1 MNALALL
8 TFIAVFSAFESSL
21 GAVFSPR
28 DLVSHH
34 IAKRQTTAN
43 DEPLSSQDIIDCV
56 AAIIDHQCGTS
67 GYTQQTVNIALGCR
81 NESYARNSANACA
94 RNENGESC
102 GVATVKFLVNDTD
115 MMNAYS
121 CSDAVASQ
129 ACPVACQTFLES
141 VNSKLGCCINT
152 YLNTTDSPL
161 FSFYNY
167 GKYFDHR
174 LWSLCDVPLP
184 ATGSCENMISLD
196 PPPYEQDCTE
206 QELVS
211 HLVDYQCNPSIGQ
224 PLVNAVLQNE
234 RCNIFATGLVD
245 VCATNANG
253 QVCAEAISLDIL
265 GSISTS
271 SQLFSSLTS
280 LSVNCLEA
288 VNVDICSPFCQSAI
302 TNITDSYGCCV
313 NAYNNSETGMQLPL
327 LSYSL
332 WNSCGVDSPGFCNSS
347 LTTSHQILPPTSN
360 PLTTSN
366 DPTDMYTPEEATNQ
380 GPSSPTS
387 PSTLEFDTSTSSSR
401 VLAPVNWI
409 VALLLLK
416 LILCIC

>member
-1 MNALALL
+1 MNSL
-8 TFIAVFSAFESSL
+8 TLVSFIAIFSVFESSS
-21 GAVFSPR
+21 GAAFSPQ
-28 DLVSHH
+28 DLTEVAHH
-34 IAKRQTTAN
+34 IAKRQTT
-43 DEPLSSQDIIDCV
+43 DDDPLSSQDIIDCV
-56 AAIIDHQCGTS
+56 AVIIDHQCGTS

-81 NESYARNSANACA
+81 NESYARNSANACV
-94 RNENGESC
+94 RNENRESC
-102 GVATVKFLVNDTD
+102 GVATVKLLVNDTD
-115 MMNAYS
+115 LMNAYS

-141 VNSKLGCCINT
+141 VSSRLGCCINA

-161 FSFYNY
+161 FAFYNY
-167 GKYFDHR
+167 GKYFDYR

-184 ATGSCENMISLD
+184 AAGTCENMISLD

-234 RCNIFATGLVD
+234 RCNIFATVLVN
-245 VCATNANG
+245 VCTTNANG
-253 QVCAEAISLDIL
+253 QVCAESISLDIL

-271 SQLFSSLTS
+271 SQLFSTLTA
-280 LSVNCLEA
+280 LSVNCA
-288 VNVDICSPFCQSAI
+288 DADTCSPFCQSAI
-302 TNITDSYGCCV
+302 ANITDSYGCCV
-313 NAYNNSETGMQLPL
+313 NVYNNSETGVQLSS

-332 WNSCGVDSPGFCNSS
+332 WNSCGMNSPGFCNSS
-347 LTTSHQILPPTSN
+347 LTTSPQILPPTSN
-360 PLTTSN
+360 PLITSN
-366 DPTDMYTPEEATNQ
+366 DTTDMYTTEEATNQ
-380 GPSSPTS
+380 GPSPTR
-387 PSTLEFDTSTSSSR
+387 PSTLEFDTSTSGSR